1 MITILPAEGDRLASF
16 RRKYGEEAE
25 LLVMQERGVEYGTAG
40 IRIRRSVLEIL
51 SFDVSASEE
60 IERRFFAD
68 SLLRAAASLA
78 ANRGAYRLSCALE
91 PWKDFLKGE
100 GFCEKE
106 GQFVL
111 PTENI
116 VKVCKD

>member
-16 RRKYGEEAE
+16 RREYGEEAE
-25 LLVMQERGVEYGTAG
+25 LLVMQERGVEYGT
-40 IRIRRSVLEIL
+40 VLEIL

-116 VKVCKD
+116 VKICKD